1 MKSDDMSARI
11 VQNDTA
17 GRVNCR
23 SGEQEATARR
33 FRSVLGSF
41 ATGVVAVT
49 SRDPSN
55 GEPCGLAVNSFTSV
69 SLDPLLIAVCV
80 SQASTTWPRIR
91 RADSLAVNVLAGH
104 QQDLCRHLAM
114 RGGDKFA
121 GICWSVTPGGNPL
134 IDGCLAW
141 IDCSI
146 DREYPAGDHLM
157 VIGAV
162 RGFGDHASGGPLIFF
177 RGGYGIFHAAF
188 ARSDT
193 DEHRGLT
200 SDSWS

>member
-1 MKSDDMSARI
+1 MVRD
-11 VQNDTA
+11 DTA
-17 GRVNCR
+17 GRIACR
-23 SGEQEATARR
+23 SGEQEDTARR

-49 SRDPSN
+49 SRDPGN

-80 SQASTTWPRIR
+80 SRASTTWPHIR
-91 RADSLAVNVLAGH
+91 RAGSLAVNVLAGH
-104 QQDLCRHLAM
+104 QRGLCRQLAM
-114 RGGDKFA
+114 KGGEKFA
-121 GICWSVTPGGNPL
+121 GICWSATPGGNPL

-162 RGFGDHASGGPLIFF
+162 RGWGDHASGRPLIFF
-177 RGGYGIFHAAF
+177 RGGYGSFHAVS

-193 DEHRGLT
+193 DDHCGLA